1 MPKTGWKHKSS
12 PSNIVPVKATSTKY
26 GKNKFCDR
34 ALESNSRKNRVS
46 QSSPCSTRAVVKKK
60 TNIHEVSLLLG
71 YMK

>member
-34 ALESNSRKNRVS
+34 ALESKKSRLS
-46 QSSPCSTRAVVKKK
+46 QSSPYPTRAVVKKK